1 MELLVC
7 VVNREERLDQILAGF
22 VELGVTGATVVS
34 SEGMARLVKGD
45 LPVMSNLQAILA
57 KSRPQNTMIFS
68 VIQTE
73 ELAARAIAMVEEKL
87 GGLADPG
94 TGIVF
99 TVPVNRVIGLA
110 TAQGEEAQ

>member
-7 VVNREERLDQILAGF
+7 IVNREEKLDQILAGF

-45 LPVMSNLQAILA
+45 LPVMSSLQAILA
-57 KSRPQNTMIFS
+57 KSRPQNTTIFS

-99 TVPVNRVIGLA
+99 TVPVSRVIGLA
-110 TAQGEEAQ
+110 TAPGGEAQ